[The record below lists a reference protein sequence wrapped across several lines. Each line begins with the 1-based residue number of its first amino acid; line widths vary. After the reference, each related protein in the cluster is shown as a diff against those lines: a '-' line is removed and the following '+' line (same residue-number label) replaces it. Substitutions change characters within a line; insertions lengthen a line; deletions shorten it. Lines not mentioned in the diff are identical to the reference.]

1 MKKSTAQSL
10 LPLQWNNHVLS
21 QKCVGIKGLSW
32 NRVKIIFVQRKKGH
46 YSSLIFEFLWKLGIR
61 HFIFPFSLL
70 L

>member
-46 YSSLIFEFLWKLGIR
+46 YSSLIF
-61 HFIFPFSLL
+61 
-70 L
+70 